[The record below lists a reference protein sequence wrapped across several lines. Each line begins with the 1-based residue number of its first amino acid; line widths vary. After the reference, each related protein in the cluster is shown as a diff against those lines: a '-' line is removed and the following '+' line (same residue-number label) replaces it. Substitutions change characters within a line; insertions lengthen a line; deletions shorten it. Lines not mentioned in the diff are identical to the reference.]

1 MNAGFYMVI
10 NTAKMFTLCSLLY
23 EENQYHVHSCTF
35 RTKDPH
41 QRPST
46 LTSDHVNKPWT
57 SCDFI
62 LSKQP
67 SHKKKLIQMKEDEN
81 MFKNRKEQGKK

>member
-23 EENQYHVHSCTF
+23 GENQNHVHSCTD
-35 RTKDPH
+35 RTTNPH
-41 QRPST
+41 QRPSAH
-46 LTSDHVNKPWT
+46 TSDHVNKPWT

-67 SHKKKLIQMKEDEN
+67 MSHKKK
-81 MFKNRKEQGKK
+81 